1 MNIHLTES
9 QVRQVALDSLIGHL
23 KNKDDELNYAVKY
36 VLKNC
41 YRVGSSLKHENWE
54 IKRK

>member
-41 YRVGSSLKHENWE
+41 YRVGSLKHENWE

>member
-1 MNIHLTES
+1 MNIHLTEG

-23 KNKDDELNYAVKY
+23 KNKDDELNYAVRY
-36 VLKNC
+36 VLNKC
-41 YRVGSSLKHENWE
+41 YRVGGNLKHENWE

>member
-1 MNIHLTES
+1 MNIQLTES

-23 KNKDDELNYAVKY
+23 TTRDDELNYAVRY
-36 VLKNC
+36 VLNKA
-41 YRVGSSLKHENWE
+41 YRVGRNPKHENWE

>member
-1 MNIHLTES
+1 MNIQLTES

-23 KNKDDELNYAVKY
+23 TNKDDELNYAVRY
-36 VLKNC
+36 VLNKA
-41 YRVGSSLKHENWE
+41 YRVGGNPKNENWE